1 MDNAIIYLKTIFLWR
16 QDILKQSTAKYK
28 AKFPDL
34 GDMSHSNS
42 LSSKDS
48 GNTDFIWLISS
59 VGGSVTFFSDPRLW
73 LTDLDPTPFFI
84 DFKDGKIFFLATY
97 RRHIIFSVKNLIFC

>member
-1 MDNAIIYLKTIFLWR
+1 MDNAIIYYKTKYIVWR

-48 GNTDFIWLISS
+48 GNTDFIFLICS
-59 VGGSVTFFSDPRLW
+59 VEDPW
-73 LTDLDPTPFFI
+73 HIGADTDQTPFFSYFT
-84 DFKDGKIFFLATY
+84 DAKKNIFFLTTY
-97 RRHIIFSVKNLIFC
+97 PQAQS

>member
-1 MDNAIIYLKTIFLWR
+1 MQWTMLLFIYKTKYILWR

-48 GNTDFIWLISS
+48 GNADFILLISS
-59 VGGSVTFFSDPRLW
+59 VGDP
-73 LTDLDPTPFFI
+73 
-84 DFKDGKIFFLATY
+84 
-97 RRHIIFSVKNLIFC
+97 

>member
-1 MDNAIIYLKTIFLWR
+1 MQRTMQIFILKLYIILWL

-48 GNTDFIWLISS
+48 GNTDFILLISS
-59 VGGSVTFFSDPRLW
+59 VGDPWHFGVSDP
-73 LTDLDPTPFFI
+73 DPFYS
-84 DFKDGKIFFLATY
+84 DFKDAKKNIFFPYFFLLTY
-97 RRHIIFSVKNLIFC
+97 PQAQYLQS